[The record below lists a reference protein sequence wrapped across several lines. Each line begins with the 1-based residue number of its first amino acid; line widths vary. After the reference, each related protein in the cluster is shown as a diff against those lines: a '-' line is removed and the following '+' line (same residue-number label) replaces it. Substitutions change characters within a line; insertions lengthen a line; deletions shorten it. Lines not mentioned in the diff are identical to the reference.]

1 MYYQNCL
8 ITAQYGVYN
17 AFYGNDLVATALSK
31 DELFRLLD
39 GIVDRYRRNRH

>member
-17 AFYGNDLVATALSK
+17 AFYGNDLVATAPSK
-31 DELFRLLD
+31 GELFAILD
-39 GIVDRYRRNRH
+39 GIVSRYRRNK